1 MITLDLTGQHGNAW
15 AVMGTATA
23 ALRQVGKD
31 DLIEQY
37 GKDAM
42 SGDYEHLLDVTRKLF
57 EEELHLELEYIR
69 EFDDDEE

>member
-1 MITLDLTGQHGNAW
+1 MCIMAI
-15 AVMGTATA
+15 AES
-23 ALRQVGKD
+23 ALISVNKD

-37 GKDAM
+37 SKDAM
-42 SGDYEHLLDVTRKLF
+42 SGDYEHLLDVTRILF

>member
-1 MITLDLTGQHGNAW
+1 MITIDLTGPHGNAW
-15 AVMGTATA
+15 AVMGTLTC
-23 ALRQVGKD
+23 ALRDVGKAF

-69 EFDDDEE
+69 EVDDE